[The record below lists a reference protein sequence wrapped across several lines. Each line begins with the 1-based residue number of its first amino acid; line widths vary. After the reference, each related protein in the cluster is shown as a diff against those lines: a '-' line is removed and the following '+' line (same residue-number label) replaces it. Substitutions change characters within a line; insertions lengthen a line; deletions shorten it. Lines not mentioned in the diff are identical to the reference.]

1 MSWHFFC
8 LVRWVFST
16 PYGQYLISGEQRYFS
31 HSVSL
36 RETTSLQVWMTQDV
50 RNYIRYYMKEENMW
64 TQEETEGVEWRERN
78 GEMEKGQ
85 QMEGGE

>member
-1 MSWHFFC
+1 
-8 LVRWVFST
+8 
-16 PYGQYLISGEQRYFS
+16 
-31 HSVSL
+31 
-36 RETTSLQVWMTQDV
+36 MTQDV